1 MKRIVLQIVVA
12 CSTLGALG
20 SLSSTEAAFA
30 APKDK
35 AVTIASIGGTVR
47 DSAGTPQVGISIELL
62 RADQTVIAR
71 VFTDHKGVYSFAAVF
86 PGQYALKAVGVSFI
100 PSLKQ
105 NLRVRANTI
114 VNLTMNTLYDLMQ
127 WVPQP
132 QRVRLNSE
140 EDWAWTLRS
149 ASRRPLLRYMDDGE
163 PVLIWDGAQET
174 SPAEQKNARSRRKLR
189 VEASYGGARFGESG
203 ERVSVAEQQDTSQ
216 RRRLAMSADV
226 SPNAAGLADAMLG
239 FRQEMTQSPLGS
251 SSIQTLAAF
260 MVDPQAGAGAQQG
273 LQVGSLR
280 TWESLQLLDN
290 LEAEAGS
297 DQVLARVGNGSQVF
311 AALPFGRVTV
321 HHGQSALEYRVAS
334 ARAANPEAGQA
345 MPGAWL
351 PILSER
357 DGQLVMEHG
366 LHQELGWSTSA
377 GHTDLQLVIFG
388 DNVENPMLEASGH
401 LSANEEAGQWL
412 LVDRASGLVRAAG
425 PNYST
430 TGMLASVESRLPG
443 HNHVKLSYASGDA
456 LVLQATSKPEAVA
469 AILQGAKSRRAQ
481 MYSVA
486 ISGTLEQTGTRWR
499 ASYRWQ
505 PASTVTQVAPFAL
518 DASEPYLNVYIRQPI
533 HLMNASKEGSSGFEA
548 QIDLRNLLAEGYRPF
563 LTSDGSTLYFAQAQQ
578 CIRGGLA
585 FKF

>member
-1 MKRIVLQIVVA
+1 VA

-20 SLSSTEAAFA
+20 SLSSTEAAWA
-30 APKDK
+30 APNGQ
-35 AVTIASIGGTVR
+35 AVTIASLGGTVR
-47 DSAGTPQVGISIELL
+47 DSAGTPQIGVSVELL
-62 RADQTVIAR
+62 RADSTVIAR

-86 PGQYALKAVGVSFI
+86 PGQYALKAVGVSYI
-100 PSLKQ
+100 PALKQ

-114 VNLTMNTLYDLMQ
+114 VNLTLNTLYDLMQ
-127 WVPQP
+127 WTPQP
-132 QRVRLNSE
+132 QRVRANSE

-149 ASRRPLLRYMDDGE
+149 ASRRPLLRYLDDGE

-174 SPAEQKNARSRRKLR
+174 SPAEQKNARSKRRVR
-189 VEASYGGARFGESG
+189 VEASYGGPRFGESG
-203 ERVSVAEQQDTSQ
+203 DRVSIAMQQDTSA
-216 RRRLAMSADV
+216 RRRMAMSADI
-226 SPNAAGLADAMLG
+226 SPNSAGLADAMLG
-239 FRQEMTQSPLGS
+239 FRQEMTQSAMGS
-251 SSIQTLAAF
+251 SSVQTLAAF
-260 MVDPQAGAGAQQG
+260 MVDPQAGAGSQQG
-273 LQVGSLR
+273 LQVGTLR
-280 TWESLQLLDN
+280 TWESLQLLDD

-297 DQVLARVGNGSQVF
+297 EQVLARVGEGGIAGSQIF

-334 ARAANPEAGQA
+334 ARAVDPEAGEA

-351 PILSER
+351 PVLSER

-377 GHTDLQLVIFG
+377 GPADLQLIIFG
-388 DNVENPMLEASGH
+388 DNVENPAVEASGR
-401 LSANEEAGQWL
+401 LSANEQAGQWM

-456 LVLQATSKPEAVA
+456 LVLQATSKPETVA

-486 ISGTLEQTGTRWR
+486 LSGTLDQTGTRWR

-533 HLMNASKEGSSGFEA
+533 HLMSTGKEGSGGLEA

-578 CIRGGLA
+578 SIRGGLA

>member
-1 MKRIVLQIVVA
+1 
-12 CSTLGALG
+12 
-20 SLSSTEAAFA
+20 
-30 APKDK
+30 
-35 AVTIASIGGTVR
+35 
-47 DSAGTPQVGISIELL
+47 
-62 RADQTVIAR
+62 
-71 VFTDHKGVYSFAAVF
+71 
-86 PGQYALKAVGVSFI
+86 
-100 PSLKQ
+100 
-105 NLRVRANTI
+105 
-114 VNLTMNTLYDLMQ
+114 
-127 WVPQP
+127 
-132 QRVRLNSE
+132 
-140 EDWAWTLRS
+140 
-149 ASRRPLLRYMDDGE
+149 LLRYLEDGE

-174 SPAEQKNARSRRKLR
+174 SPAEQKNARSKRKLR
-189 VEASYGGARFGESG
+189 LETSYGGARFGETG
-203 ERVSVAEQQDTSQ
+203 EQVSVAMQQDTSA
-216 RRRLAMSADV
+216 RRRLVMSADI

-239 FRQEMTQSPLGS
+239 FRQEMAQSALGT

-260 MVDPQAGAGAQQG
+260 TVDPQAGAGAQQG

-297 DQVLARVGNGSQVF
+297 DQVLARVGAGNTAGTQIF

-334 ARAANPEAGQA
+334 ARSANPNAGEAL
-345 MPGAWL
+345 PGAWL
-351 PILSER
+351 PVLSER

-377 GHTDLQLVIFG
+377 GPADLQLVIFG
-388 DNVENPMLEASGH
+388 DNVENPMLEAAGH
-401 LSANEEAGQWL
+401 LSASDEAGQWL

-425 PNYST
+425 PNYAT

-443 HNHVKLSYASGDA
+443 HNRVKLSYASGDA
-456 LVLQATSKPEAVA
+456 LVLQATSKPETVA
-469 AILQGAKSRRAQ
+469 AILQSAKSRRAQ

-486 ISGTLEQTGTRWR
+486 ISGTLDQTGTRWR

-533 HLMNASKEGSSGFEA
+533 RLTSASKESSGGLEA

-563 LTSDGSTLYFAQAQQ
+563 LTSDGSQLYFAQAQQ